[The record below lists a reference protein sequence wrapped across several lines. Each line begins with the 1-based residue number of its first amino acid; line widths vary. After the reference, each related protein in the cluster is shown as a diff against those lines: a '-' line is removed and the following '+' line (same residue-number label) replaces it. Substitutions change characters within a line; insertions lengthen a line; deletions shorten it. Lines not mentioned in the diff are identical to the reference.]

1 MGYGYKCGD
10 ADNNSLNFVSF
21 VPLFFLGLFLGIWC
35 SVKYFMTF
43 WTQKKFNNVFEE
55 NRNVILKGTK
65 C

>member
-1 MGYGYKCGD
+1 MDTNVGMQTIT
-10 ADNNSLNFVSF
+10 
-21 VPLFFLGLFLGIWC
+21 PLILLALYHCFFWAYSWAIWC